1 MSDEQIV
8 KKFMYVNRKSPYG
21 TIYALESLEVVLI
34 SAAFDQDVSLTFTD
48 DGVYQLMKNQQTDG
62 IGMKNF
68 SSTYSALGD
77 YEIKKIFIDKESLD
91 ERGLSLSDL
100 QELVWEDEDEDYAEK
115 SSINL
120 VTRAELSE
128 IMNQQD
134 VVLSFLVGEINMNML
149 HTINKSPFENSTA
162 SSCLKLCAKD
172 SSILFIEDGVISV
185 MKSTKFSE
193 TIENALKE
201 FKMYVLKPDLEARGL
216 PLNNVIEGVEIVGY
230 EEFVDLTTEH
240 KTVQSWL

>member
-1 MSDEQIV
+1 MGEEGKI

-48 DGVYQLMKNQQTDG
+48 DGVYQLMKNQKTEG

-68 SSTYSALGD
+68 SSTYAALGD
-77 YEIKKIFIDKESLD
+77 YEIKKIYIDKESLE
-91 ERGLSLSDL
+91 ERGLIISDL

-120 VTRAELSE
+120 VSREELSE

-134 VVLSFLVGEINMNML
+134 IVMSF
-149 HTINKSPFENSTA
+149 
-162 SSCLKLCAKD
+162 
-172 SSILFIEDGVISV
+172 
-185 MKSTKFSE
+185 
-193 TIENALKE
+193 
-201 FKMYVLKPDLEARGL
+201 
-216 PLNNVIEGVEIVGY
+216 
-230 EEFVDLTTEH
+230 
-240 KTVQSWL
+240 